1 MKTGAPLLKSRTSLS
16 PSPRE
21 RLDALDSWTEQ
32 PAAAQAQALGQG
44 AQVVQATPGPPAHDP
59 VTGEIHEPAVPRR
72 RGAPAKHQGYGRTK
86 TVVDPERPWAML
98 VETVP
103 MKTVSYRLPLE
114 LYQQLKWLGDTTFNA
129 SMNDIVVAAIEAE
142 VARRLVDRDTGG

>member
-1 MKTGAPLLKSRTSLS
+1 
-16 PSPRE
+16 
-21 RLDALDSWTEQ
+21 
-32 PAAAQAQALGQG
+32 
-44 AQVVQATPGPPAHDP
+44 
-59 VTGEIHEPAVPRR
+59 
-72 RGAPAKHQGYGRTK
+72 
-86 TVVDPERPWAML
+86 ML

-129 SMNDIVVAAIEAE
+129 SMNDIVVAAIETE